1 MSLFLNRPTFFQNL
15 RGLSVAL
22 GLSCSAL
29 SLSARDLPTA
39 TDPGDLEVA
48 AGFQVDLLYSVPKEE
63 QGSWVGITYDDQGR
77 LITTDQ
83 YGGIYRITLPAL
95 GSEAEA
101 SVEALDITLPASPL
115 SDHERSDDERDD
127 IVGAHGVLYAFDSLY
142 VMVTEN
148 FLKQGIWRLR
158 DTDGD
163 DQFDEYTHLR
173 SLNGRGE
180 HAPHSLVLS
189 PDGQSIYIAVG
200 NFTDPAPGLDLSRP
214 VAAGED
220 HLLPRMWDA
229 RGHAR
234 GRYAPGGWVGR
245 MDPEGKTLELFAQG
259 FRNQFDV
266 AFDANGELFTYDSDM
281 EWDIGMPWYMPT
293 RINHIVDA
301 GDYGWRSG
309 AGRWPASYP
318 DSLPA
323 SLDIGPGSPTGTIF
337 GTSAKFPAKYQRA
350 LYAADWTYGTLYAI
364 HLDAAGATFAGK
376 KEEFISGKPFPLTD
390 LTVNPHDGAMYIL
403 VGGRRT
409 QSALYRVTYIGS
421 ENTSLAATVQ
431 PTAKAKLRQH
441 LEIFHAPGTGP
452 EAIDQAW
459 PHLGDPDRYVRWAAR
474 TAIERQIPS
483 NWAERALAEKDN
495 STAVEALIALARVG
509 ADRHQP
515 EIIKSLSQIDLAGQP
530 LDRQQAILRAWQ
542 LTFTRMGQP
551 TPSDR
556 DLALTKLDPLFP
568 HDDSMANRLLA
579 ELLVYLNSPTIVA
592 KTVPLLQVTEPNGQT
607 AEELGGA
614 ALIARNDRYADA
626 VNNAGNSRPDRQQI
640 AYAYTLRHATVGWT
654 SELRHDYFAW
664 FTTAH
669 KWRGGASFAGFIS
682 NIRHDALDLVV
693 DDEQR
698 TLLADLS
705 KTPVHTF
712 VSGADAPK
720 GPGQIYTVDE
730 AMKLFQKPLQD
741 RKFLRGKSMFA
752 ATACIVCHRLN
763 YDGGGMGP
771 DLTGAGNRYSIRD
784 LLENIIEPSKV
795 VSDIYEAE
803 RFETKN
809 GNVMVGQIVGEEN
822 GNYLVMTNPFAPE
835 QTRQLEPNDIVS
847 RTKHDQSM
855 MPPGLINGLN
865 GNELRDL
872 VAYILSGGNSEDPM
886 FEQN

>member
-1 MSLFLNRPTFFQNL
+1 MSLDLTRSSLSQRL
-15 RGLSVAL
+15 VGISVAIGLSFAAFSV
-22 GLSCSAL
+22 SAQ
-29 SLSARDLPTA
+29 DLPTA
-39 TDPGDLEVA
+39 TDPADLEVA
-48 AGFQVDLLYSVPKEE
+48 AGFQVDLLYTVPKEE
-63 QGSWVGITYDDQGR
+63 QGSWVGITYDDKGR

-95 GSEAEA
+95 GSDSEA
-101 SVEALDITLPASPL
+101 SVEALDITLPGSAL
-115 SDHERSDDERDD
+115 SDPERSDEERDG

-148 FLKQGIWRLR
+148 QLKQGIWRLR

-163 DQFDEYTHLR
+163 DQFDDYTHLR

-214 VAAGED
+214 VAPGED

-259 FRNQFDV
+259 FRNQFDI

-309 AGRWPASYP
+309 AGRWPAHYP

-323 SLDIGPGSPTGTIF
+323 SLNIGPGSPTGTIF

-364 HLDAAGATFAGK
+364 HLDADGATFAGK
-376 KEEFISGKPFPLTD
+376 KEEFISGKPLPLTD
-390 LTVNPHDGAMYIL
+390 LIVNPHDGAMYVL

-421 ENTSLAATVQ
+421 ENTSLAATIQ
-431 PTAKAKLRQH
+431 PTAAAKLRQQ
-441 LEIFHAPGTGP
+441 LETFHAPGTGP

-474 TAIERQIPS
+474 TAIERQISS
-483 NWAERALAEKDN
+483 NWAERALAEKDDG
-495 STAVEALIALARVG
+495 TAVEALIALARVG
-509 ADRHQP
+509 ADRHQT
-515 EIIKSLSQIDLAGQP
+515 EIIKSLSQLDLAGQP
-530 LDRQQAILRAWQ
+530 LDRKHAILRAWQ
-542 LTFTRMGQP
+542 LAFTRMGPP

-556 DLALTKLDPLFP
+556 NLALAELDDLFP
-568 HDDSMANRLLA
+568 HPDADVNRLLA
-579 ELLVYLNSPTIVA
+579 ELLVYLDSPTIVA
-592 KTVPLLQVTEPNGQT
+592 KTVPLLKVTEPSGQS
-607 AEELGGA
+607 AEQLGGA
-614 ALIARNDRYADA
+614 ALIARNDRYAAA
-626 VNNAGNSRPDRQQI
+626 VKKAGNSSPDRQQI

-654 SELRHDYFAW
+654 PELSHDYFAW
-664 FTTAH
+664 FTTTH

-698 TLLADLS
+698 TRLADLS

-712 VSGADAPK
+712 VSGAAAPK
-720 GPGQIYTVDE
+720 GPGKIYTVDE
-730 AMKLFQKPLQD
+730 AMKLFQKPLKD
-741 RKFLRGKSMFA
+741 RKFRRGQSMFA
-752 ATACIVCHRLN
+752 ATACIVCHRFN

-771 DLTGAGNRYSIRD
+771 DLTGAGSRYSIRD

-809 GNVMVGQIVGEEN
+809 GNVMVGQIVGEQD
-822 GNYLVMTNPFAPE
+822 GNYQIMTNPFAPE
-835 QTRQLEPNDIVS
+835 QTRWLDPSEIVS

-855 MPPGLINGLN
+855 MPPGLVNGLN
-865 GNELRDL
+865 ANELRDL
-872 VAYILSGGNSEDPM
+872 VAYIISGGNEQDPM
-886 FEQN
+886 FEQK